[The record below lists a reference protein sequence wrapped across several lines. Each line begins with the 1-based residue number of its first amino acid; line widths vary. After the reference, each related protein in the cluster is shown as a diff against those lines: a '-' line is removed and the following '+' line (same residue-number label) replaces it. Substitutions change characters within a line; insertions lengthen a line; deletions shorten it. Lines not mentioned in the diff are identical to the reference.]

1 VEKANWRLDDDH
13 QSGTAVACLR
23 LQLAAHSQTEPML
36 SRRRFS
42 QLLPGALVATG
53 SLAGCASRDGE
64 AASGCGKT
72 GLLRLCGA
80 AKRA

>member
-13 QSGTAVACLR
+13 QSGTAVACLSF
-23 LQLAAHSQTEPML
+23 QLAAHSQTEPLL

-42 QLLPGALVATG
+42 QLLSGALVATG
-53 SLAGCASRDGE
+53 SLAGCTSRDGE
-64 AASGCGKT
+64 VASGCGKT
-72 GLLRLCGA
+72 RLLRLCGA